1 MSQHLSPEEKELY
14 RRIDEVLFYLWDP
27 IGVAGAPEA
36 RDEYEG
42 YVPHVFSLLTN
53 QAGSVIIA
61 DFLAKTEAEDMGLS
75 KSEGAQERARKI
87 ADLLEKYHHVIVQRP
102 PLNEA
107 VD

>member
-1 MSQHLSPEEKELY
+1 MSQRLSPEQKELC

-42 YVPHVFSLLTN
+42 YVPHVFSLLMTE
-53 QAGSVIIA
+53 AGSALIA
-61 DFLAKTEAEDMGLS
+61 EFLVKTETEDMGLT
-75 KSEGAQERARKI
+75 KSDGAQERARKI
-87 ADLLEKYHHVIVQRP
+87 ADLLQKYHDVIVRRP